1 MLTTFLLVTLAT
13 ALFVAGSVCLVKC
26 LGLGSDGKALPA
38 ALFAVIGLSLKFPA
52 VLVALNIA
60 KTGTAAERGGAMA
73 GVTLVY
79 FFSVVGASIYG
90 FRQNRKDQ

>member
-1 MLTTFLLVTLAT
+1 MLATFILVVIAT
-13 ALFVAGSVCLVKC
+13 ALFVAGSICLVRC
-26 LGLGSDGKALPA
+26 LGLGSDGKALSA

-52 VLVALNIA
+52 VLIALKVA
-60 KTGTAAERGGAMA
+60 KTGTGAERGGAMA